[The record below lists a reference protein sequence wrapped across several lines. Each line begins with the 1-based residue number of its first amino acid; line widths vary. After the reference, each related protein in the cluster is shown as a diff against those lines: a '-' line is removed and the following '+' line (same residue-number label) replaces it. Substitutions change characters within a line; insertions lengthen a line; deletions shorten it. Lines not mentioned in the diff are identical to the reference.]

1 MVIEVR
7 ACAGEEKGRNS
18 LLAQIKTSL
27 RGQGTNKDSRKD
39 IVLGLEQVAKNTQA
53 IKIELDDI
61 VEKAYKVSSFRAGQS
76 RPRERV
82 YSIIKG
88 RPVFSDQQDKSY
100 QRNWLMEADTGE
112 PQFSTPFSVYPG
124 PGEGLGDFSESGEY
138 SRSGTH
144 IMKPGGKY
152 DPNDWR
158 PNPEEKNS
166 IRTAFIRG
174 IPGMVQRIKI
184 AAVRCLKSRKGQI
197 KKQTQETVDAQK
209 PIQVQAKKAVR
220 TIAAGE
226 GIINAAAKVTANAV
240 DEKDTLDKVFGLGVS
255 TFEEKVSAAIKAAKG
270 FSAKELL
277 RQDVQQSVFKQTQLV
292 LNQINLAKSS
302 GVKID
307 EETLLKAI
315 IARLG

>member
-1 MVIEVR
+1 
-7 ACAGEEKGRNS
+7 
-18 LLAQIKTSL
+18 
-27 RGQGTNKDSRKD
+27 
-39 IVLGLEQVAKNTQA
+39 
-53 IKIELDDI
+53 
-61 VEKAYKVSSFRAGQS
+61 
-76 RPRERV
+76 
-82 YSIIKG
+82 
-88 RPVFSDQQDKSY
+88 
-100 QRNWLMEADTGE
+100 
-112 PQFSTPFSVYPG
+112 
-124 PGEGLGDFSESGEY
+124 
-138 SRSGTH
+138 
-144 IMKPGGKY
+144 MKPGGKY

-166 IRTAFIRG
+166 IRTAFIKG

-184 AAVRCLKSRKGQI
+184 AAVKCLKSRKGQI
-197 KKQTQETVDAQK
+197 KKQTQETVNAQK
-209 PIQVQAKKAVR
+209 PIQVEAKKAVR

-226 GIINAAAKVTANAV
+226 GIINAVAKPTANAAE
-240 DEKDTLDKVFGLGVS
+240 EKDVLNKVFGLGVS

-270 FSAKELL
+270 YSAKELL